1 MTTKIDYLDSGF
13 YFWLG
18 ADGELEPCTKE
29 EFAKKMEDIRKDRE
43 DWLNVNVDEQ
53 QEQEV
58 GG

>member
-43 DWLNVNVDEQ
+43 DWLNVNIDEQ
-53 QEQEV
+53 Q
-58 GG
+58 